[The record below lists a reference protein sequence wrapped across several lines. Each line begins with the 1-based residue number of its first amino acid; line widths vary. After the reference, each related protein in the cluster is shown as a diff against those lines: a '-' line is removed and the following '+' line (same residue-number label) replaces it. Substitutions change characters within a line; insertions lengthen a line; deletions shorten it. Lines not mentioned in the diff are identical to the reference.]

1 MQKTIPFRGILAL
14 AATLLA
20 LQMQA
25 QQKNRPAR
33 PKTPARVMSVS
44 RINNHQYLN
53 MDVDSTFSP
62 PRITIYYKTDSFYN
76 MVLSGDKLTS
86 LSIDGRAIPTDSFF
100 VYDGLVRQM
109 LEQLKRDR
117 EQAERDRQQAERDRE
132 QEERDREQAGRDREQ
147 AEKDRQQAERDRQQS
162 ERDRQQGEQQALRDK
177 FQAEKD
183 ARQALRDKQQ
193 AERDRQQADKDRLQ
207 ADRDREQASRDREQ
221 AVRDRDQASRDRDQ
235 AERDRI
241 QAEEDRKL
249 LKSLMAA
256 VVNDKLVP
264 DEKSIQSLILDE
276 YVFVINGNKQSEE
289 LLKKYK
295 EKFIKAEGYRIRFQ
309 NKTMSIGRMD
319 Q

>member
-1 MQKTIPFRGILAL
+1 
-14 AATLLA
+14 
-20 LQMQA
+20 MQA
-25 QQKNRPAR
+25 QQKTKPAR
-33 PKTPARVMSVS
+33 PKAPARVMSVS

-62 PRITIYYKTDSFYN
+62 PRITIHYNTDSFYN
-76 MVLSGDKLTS
+76 MVLSGEKLTS

-132 QEERDREQAGRDREQ
+132 QAERDREQAGRDREQ

-162 ERDRQQGEQQALRDK
+162 ERDRQQAGQQAVRDK
-177 FQAEKD
+177 LQAEKD
-183 ARQALRDKQQ
+183 ARQAMRDKQQ
-193 AERDRQQADKDRLQ
+193 AE
-207 ADRDREQASRDREQ
+207 RDREQASRDREQ
-221 AVRDRDQASRDRDQ
+221 AVRDRDQAERDRDQ
-235 AERDRI
+235 AERDKI

-295 EKFIKAEGYRIRFQ
+295 EKFIKTEGYRIRFQ